1 VKKRLTFSFLA
12 GILFSILISI
22 GLLAIWVYPLPELPT
37 TSEEKGVCT
46 HYGINFD
53 FSSVMYIYQNAETIL
68 EDPGSFW
75 KEDPAYK
82 LVAMAP
88 QYAGKSLPPDG
99 WMQHIE
105 RISNLSDQEREEDKP
120 SARSVEIMEH
130 ADTFCQNALPVIFSL
145 LPDDADIST
154 TVYVTAYNEPSF
166 FVFRGNLVMNIDWPT
181 YFGATTEFFNILSH
195 EIFHIG
201 YFDIQPYQT
210 EVWSDSYPTTVLLTV
225 LQNDGLAVYTQYLI
239 SSLYPKPG
247 EFDFLIIKN
256 DFLVKILINRV
267 NGLLQETDVL
277 SETEAVLRAFTG
289 KNQRALYLVGAY
301 MALTIDENLG
311 RDVLVETVSKGPRSF
326 IATYNTVAKD
336 GMEVYEIPEPEEL
349 SAIQVLRQAAIQGDM
364 DMLTDT
370 VNLINRAGIENPDGA
385 VFEHLTS
392 IGLILLKN
400 KQSDLAVEVFQ
411 LMISLFPYHPYS
423 YMYLGDAYNENGDID
438 KALEAYGQAREFDP
452 TLAPAVNQ

>member
-1 VKKRLTFSFLA
+1 VKKRLAFSFLA
-12 GILFSILISI
+12 GILFAILISI
-22 GLLAIWVYPLPELPT
+22 GLLAVWVYPLPELPT
-37 TSEEKGVCT
+37 TSTEKDVCID
-46 HYGINFD
+46 HGIDFD
-53 FSSVMYIYQNAETIL
+53 FSSVMYIYQNPNTIL
-68 EDPGSFW
+68 EDPGLFW
-75 KEDPAYK
+75 KENPAYK

-99 WMQHIE
+99 WVRQIE
-105 RISNLSDQEREEDKP
+105 KISTLSDQEREEVKP
-120 SARSVEIMEH
+120 FARSVEIMEH
-130 ADTFCQNALPVIFSL
+130 ADTFCQNALPVILSL

-166 FVFRGNLVMNIDWPT
+166 FVFRGNLVMNAECPT
-181 YFGATTEFFNILSH
+181 FFSTTTAFFNILCH

-201 YFDIQPYQT
+201 YFNCQPYQT
-210 EVWSDSYPTTVLLTV
+210 EVWSDFYPTTVLLTV
-225 LQNDGLAVYTQYLI
+225 LQNDGLAVYTQYLM

-277 SETEAVLRAFTG
+277 PETEAVLRAFTG

-326 IATYNTVAKD
+326 IATYNTVAKN
-336 GMEVYEIPEPEEL
+336 GMEVYEIPDPEEL
-349 SAIQVLRQAAIQGDM
+349 SAIQVLRQAAIQGDTET
-364 DMLTDT
+364 LTDT
-370 VNLINRAGIENPDGA
+370 INLINTVGIENPDGA

-392 IGLILLKN
+392 TGLTLLKN
-400 KQSDLAVEVFQ
+400 KQSGLAVEVFQ
-411 LMISLFPYHPYS
+411 LMVSLFPYHPYS
-423 YMYLGDAYNENGDID
+423 YLYLGDAYTANGDID
-438 KALEAYGQAREFDP
+438 KALEAYEQVREFDP
-452 TLAPAVNQ
+452 TLVPAVNQ